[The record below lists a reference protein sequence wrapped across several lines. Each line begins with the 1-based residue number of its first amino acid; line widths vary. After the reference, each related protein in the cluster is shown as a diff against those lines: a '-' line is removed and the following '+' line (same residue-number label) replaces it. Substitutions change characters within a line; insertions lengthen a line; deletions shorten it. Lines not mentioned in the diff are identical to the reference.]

1 VKRSKEKLIIY
12 LKSGEIIGNEI
23 WSIKKKV
30 IHILFSNETVA
41 NCTDSTLPKL
51 AEPPVVRERLTT
63 EIEFFVKHIHEQ
75 CANDDQIFRRR
86 LSSGHNWSAINY
98 ALVTGTG
105 DDERRIRE
113 RPVSARDRQG
123 RETPILIIP
132 EPAANIDENKI
143 TNHLSP
149 RVISNVDID
158 TIRSKL
164 QDFTIDD
171 IIQRLRQAIMDDIKT
186 LEHHVTYVHVR
197 ICLFLLGNVFLF

>member
-1 VKRSKEKLIIY
+1 M
-12 LKSGEIIGNEI
+12 
-23 WSIKKKV
+23 
-30 IHILFSNETVA
+30 
-41 NCTDSTLPKL
+41 
-51 AEPPVVRERLTT
+51 TT

-75 CANDDQIFRRR
+75 CANNDQIFRRR
-86 LSSGHNWSAINY
+86 LSNGHNWNAINY
-98 ALVTGTG
+98 ALVSGTG

-149 RVISNVDID
+149 RAISNVDID

-197 ICLFLLGNVFLF
+197 ICLFLLGNVFGSSKN